1 MIRAPSTSSGATV
14 WYTSTSSERSGVNYE
29 KVDAALAGALQ
40 EASGGRARSLT
51 VFIHVDPAAAD
62 RGMLARLGVSG
73 GSSGEGGVL
82 TSDLSPQDVAE
93 LSRQDWV
100 HQLRLSGRL
109 RLLQE

>member
-29 KVDAALAGALQ
+29 KIDAALAGALE
-40 EASGGRARSLT
+40 EASEARARSLT

-62 RGMLARLGVSG
+62 REVLARLGVSG
-73 GSSGEGGVL
+73 GSGEGGVL